1 MDPATLECLALM
13 DFPQLNC
20 SLCLSNNRQ
29 CTTSVARSGMKLSEN
44 LESNIDQLVTEAFA
58 ELHPS
63 RPFIPGETNIPVT
76 GKVFGQEELRAAT
89 KASLDFWLTSG
100 PYTEQFE
107 SRFAKVVGMRH
118 AFMVNSGSS
127 ANLLALSSLTSPA
140 HGERTLKPGNEVI
153 TVAAGFPTTVTPILQ
168 NGLVP
173 VYVDVDPE
181 TYVAIDEQME
191 AAVSSSTKAIM
202 MAHTLG
208 NPFNLDFV
216 QDLAKKHNLWL
227 IEDSCDGLGGTYRG
241 QTLGSFGDLSTFSF
255 YPAHH
260 ITTGEGG
267 AVLVKKVAHKRIVE
281 SFRDWGRDCW
291 CAPGCDN
298 TCLKRYEWIL
308 GELPEGYDHKYT
320 YSHLGY
326 NLKSG
331 DIQAAIGLEQLDR
344 LETFIE
350 LRRRNWAYLLN
361 GLKDLEEYFVLP
373 KATENSVPSW
383 FGFALTVK
391 PGAPKTRNQ
400 IVQELN
406 DKKIG
411 TRLLFG
417 GNLLRQP
424 AFISAPRRV
433 ISNLENTDR
442 IMNDTFWIGVWP
454 GLSIEMLDY
463 MITTS
468 HEMFEK
474 S

>member
-1 MDPATLECLALM
+1 
-13 DFPQLNC
+13 LN
-20 SLCLSNNRQ
+20 ND
-29 CTTSVARSGMKLSEN
+29 
-44 LESNIDQLVTEAFA
+44 LESGSSSLANQAMVL
-58 ELHPS
+58 LHPE
-63 RPFIPGETNIPVT
+63 RPFIPGESAVPVT
-76 GKVFGQEELRAAT
+76 GKVFGAPEIENAI

-107 SRFAKVVGMRH
+107 SRFSKTVGMRH

-127 ANLLALSSLTSPA
+127 ANLIALTSLTSPKI
-140 HGERTLKPGNEVI
+140 GERRLLPGDEVI

-173 VYVDVDPE
+173 VYVDIDLG
-181 TYVAIDEQME
+181 TYVANE
-191 AAVSSSTKAIM
+191 AALESAISSKTRAIM

-208 NPFNLDFV
+208 NPFNLELV
-216 QDLAKKHNLWL
+216 ARLAEKYNLWL
-227 IEDSCDGLGGTYRG
+227 IEDSCDALGGTYDG
-241 QTLGSFGDLSTFSF
+241 KNLGTFGDFSTFSF

-267 AVLVKKVAHKRIVE
+267 AVLVKKVAHKTIVE

-298 TCLKRYEWIL
+298 TCLKRYEWTL

-331 DIQAAIGLEQLDR
+331 DIQAAIGLAQLDR
-344 LETFIE
+344 LDSFVE
-350 LRRRNWAYLLN
+350 LRRRNWNYLKA
-361 GLKDLEEYFVLP
+361 GLADLADLLLLP
-373 KATENSVPSW
+373 EMTQKSNPSW

-391 PGAPKTRNQ
+391 SGGPKTRNQ

-406 DKKIG
+406 EAKIA

-424 AFISAPRRV
+424 AFRGTPRRIV
-433 ISNLENTDR
+433 GDLKSTDLV
-442 IMNDTFWIGVWP
+442 MNDTFWIGVWP
-454 GLSIEMLDY
+454 GLTLPMLDY
-463 MITTS
+463 VI
-468 HEMFEK
+468 EK
-474 S
+474 LHRILGIR

>member
-1 MDPATLECLALM
+1 MSNLEIEVA
-13 DFPQLNC
+13 
-20 SLCLSNNRQ
+20 
-29 CTTSVARSGMKLSEN
+29 ARSLAALSMKN
-44 LESNIDQLVTEAFA
+44 
-58 ELHPS
+58 LHPAS
-63 RPFIPGETNIPVT
+63 DFVPGTTAVPVT
-76 GKVFGQEELRAAT
+76 GKVFGEPEIEAAIL
-89 KASLDFWLTSG
+89 ASSDFWLTSG

-107 SRFAKVVGMRH
+107 SRFAKIVGMRH

-127 ANLLALSSLTSPA
+127 ANLLALSALTSPKLGDRA
-140 HGERTLKPGNEVI
+140 LRAGDEVI

-173 VYVDVDPE
+173 VYVDVDLG
-181 TYVAIDEQME
+181 TYVANEEALE
-191 AAVSSSTKAIM
+191 AAVSPKTKAIM

-208 NPFNLDFV
+208 NPFNLELV
-216 QDLAKKHNLWL
+216 SRIATKHNLWV
-227 IEDSCDGLGGTYRG
+227 IEDSCDGLGGTYKG
-241 QTLGSFGDLSTFSF
+241 QNLGTFGDLSTFSF

-267 AVLVKKVAHKRIVE
+267 AVLVKKAAHKTIVE

-298 TCLKRYEWIL
+298 TCLKRYEWTF

-331 DIQAAIGLEQLDR
+331 DIQAAIGLAQLDR
-344 LETFIE
+344 LDSFVQ
-350 LRRRNWAYLLN
+350 LRRRNWKYLKA
-361 GLKDLEEYFVLP
+361 GLSGLEEFLLLP
-373 KATENSVPSW
+373 EATLESDPSW

-391 PGAPKTRNQ
+391 PGSPKSRNQ

-406 DKKIG
+406 ENKIA

-424 AFISAPRRV
+424 AFIGTPRRV
-433 ISNLENTDR
+433 IDDLKNTDVV
-442 IMNDTFWIGVWP
+442 MNDTFWIGVWP
-454 GLSIEMLDY
+454 GLTIPMLDY
-463 MITTS
+463 MIDS
-468 HEMFEK
+468 LHVILGK
-474 S
+474 K

>member
-1 MDPATLECLALM
+1 MA
-13 DFPQLNC
+13 Q
-20 SLCLSNNRQ
+20 
-29 CTTSVARSGMKLSEN
+29 SGIELSEN
-44 LESNIDQLVTEAFA
+44 LDTSIDQLVDNAIS
-58 ELHPS
+58 ELHPTKS
-63 RPFIPGETNIPVT
+63 FVAGETNIPVT
-76 GKVFGQEELRAAT
+76 GKVFGHQELRAAT

-100 PYTEQFE
+100 PYTEEFE
-107 SRFAKVVGMRH
+107 SRFAKTVGMRH

-127 ANLLALSSLTSPA
+127 ANLLALSALTSPF
-140 HGERTLKPGNEVI
+140 HGDRALKPGDEVI

-181 TYVAIDEQME
+181 TYVAINEQME
-191 AAVSSSTKAIM
+191 AAISSKTKAIM

-208 NPFNLDFV
+208 NPFDLDFV
-216 QDLAKKHNLWL
+216 LALAKKHNLWV

-267 AVLVKKVAHKRIVE
+267 AVLIKKVAHKRIVE

-291 CAPGCDN
+291 CPPGCDN
-298 TCLKRYEWIL
+298 TCLKRYEWSL

-331 DIQAAIGLEQLDR
+331 DVQAAIGLAQLDR
-344 LETFIE
+344 LDSFIE

-361 GLKDLEEYFVLP
+361 GLKTLEEFFVLP
-373 KATENSVPSW
+373 KVTENSDPSW

-391 PGAPKTRNQ
+391 PSSPKTRNQ

-424 AFISAPRRV
+424 AFIGTPRRV
-433 ISNLENTDR
+433 IGDLRNTDR
-442 IMNDTFWIGVWP
+442 VMTDTFWIGVWP
-454 GLSIEMLDY
+454 GLTLEMLEY
-463 MITTS
+463 MI
-468 HEMFEK
+468 EEIYK
-474 S
+474 IIGVKK

>member
-1 MDPATLECLALM
+1 VD
-13 DFPQLNC
+13 
-20 SLCLSNNRQ
+20 
-29 CTTSVARSGMKLSEN
+29 RSGADLSEH
-44 LESNIDQLVTEAFA
+44 LDSKIYQLVTEAIS
-58 ELHPS
+58 ELHPTK
-63 RPFIPGETNIPVT
+63 PFIPGETSIPVT

-100 PYTEQFE
+100 PYTEEFE
-107 SRFAKVVGMRH
+107 SRFAKTVGMRH

-127 ANLLALSSLTSPA
+127 ANLLALSSLTSPV
-140 HGERTLKPGNEVI
+140 HGDRALRPGDEVI

-168 NGLVP
+168 NGLIP
-173 VYVDVDPE
+173 VYVDIDPE
-181 TYVAIDEQME
+181 TYVALDEQLE
-191 AAVSSSTKAIM
+191 SAISPKTKAIM

-208 NPFNLDFV
+208 NPFNLDLV
-216 QDLAKKHNLWL
+216 QALAKKHNLWL

-241 QTLGSFGDLSTFSF
+241 QNLGTFGDLSTFSF

-267 AVLVKKVAHKRIVE
+267 AVLIKKVAHKRIVE

-291 CAPGCDN
+291 CPPGCDN
-298 TCLKRYEWIL
+298 TCLKRYEWTL

-331 DIQAAIGLEQLDR
+331 DIQAAIGLAQLDR
-344 LETFIE
+344 LDSFVE

-361 GLKDLEEYFVLP
+361 AMRDLEEFFVLP
-373 KATENSVPSW
+373 KITENSDPSW

-391 PGAPKTRNQ
+391 PNSPKTRNQ

-406 DKKIG
+406 EKKIG

-424 AFISAPRRV
+424 AFMGAPRRV
-433 ISNLENTDR
+433 ISELVNTDR
-442 IMNDTFWIGVWP
+442 VMNDTFWIGVWP
-454 GLSIEMLDY
+454 GLTMEMLEY
-463 MITTS
+463 MVLSIR
-468 HEMFEK
+468 EMVGIK
-474 S
+474 Q